1 MCQPW
6 VLHFYPGV
14 GGPLGMH
21 EISLSLY
28 VSMFN
33 SLPE

>member
-1 MCQPW
+1 MCRPW
-6 VLHFYPGV
+6 VLHFYPGLT
-14 GGPLGMH
+14 PDRMQ
-21 EISLSLY
+21 EISLALY